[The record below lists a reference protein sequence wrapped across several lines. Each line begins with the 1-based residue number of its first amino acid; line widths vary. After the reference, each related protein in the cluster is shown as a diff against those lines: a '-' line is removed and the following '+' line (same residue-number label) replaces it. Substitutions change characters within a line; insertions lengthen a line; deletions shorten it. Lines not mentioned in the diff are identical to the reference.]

1 MAMYAIGTLPLITQ
15 LQGIVK
21 QCRYANDSAGG
32 GDILSL
38 KRWWDLLL
46 LLGPR
51 YGYFPNGA
59 KSWLVVKEG
68 VEDTAREVFHD
79 SDIHITTD
87 GHRYLGGVIGSEA
100 FEQHFLQ
107 QKVQDWISDIKK
119 LSIIAESQ
127 PHAAYSAYCHGLSF
141 KWNYFFQVCTSSSS
155 LFQPL
160 EDCICSDLILK
171 LLGRDIPGK
180 VERDLFSLPV

>member
-1 MAMYAIGTLPLITQ
+1 MAVYAIGTLPLITQ

-21 QCRYANDSAGG
+21 QCWYADDSAGG

-38 KRWWDLLL
+38 RQWWDLLL

-68 VEDTAREVFHD
+68 GVDTAREVFLD

-87 GHRYLGGVIGSEA
+87 DHCYLRRWCYR
-100 FEQHFLQ
+100 FR
-107 QKVQDWISDIKK
+107 
-119 LSIIAESQ
+119 
-127 PHAAYSAYCHGLSF
+127 GL
-141 KWNYFFQVCTSSSS
+141 
-155 LFQPL
+155 
-160 EDCICSDLILK
+160 
-171 LLGRDIPGK
+171 
-180 VERDLFSLPV
+180 